1 METNCIK
8 TKSDSK
14 HASGNYQLVYRST
27 YNNGKT
33 MNQRVNNDTK
43 VLNKN
48 AMKLKEKSKRPQI
61 DINSICKEINS
72 NEEKASLPNID
83 KDNSSL
89 WLVKAN
95 ETMEKASKIKDRVS
109 LYKGLWHEGEI
120 CVLFAKSNLGKSIL
134 AVQIANEI
142 AKSGKLV
149 NYLDYELDDKQF
161 QGRYTNEITKEMF
174 IFSNNLLRADLSI
187 DRTLKYQ
194 GRLERFFEKVE
205 KMGEIGIKVI
215 ILDNIT
221 SLVDKIENGDVIIE
235 FIRRLKL
242 LKEKY
247 ELSILIVAHTTK
259 RRDSEPLNQDSLAGS
274 KKLMNF
280 IDSSFALGKSL
291 VETDVIYLKQLKV
304 RAGKHIYNEDN
315 VLLCK
320 IIKKNN
326 FLHFV
331 ECGYAVEKDLL
342 NTKKSI
348 AKVDK
353 KELILASYSLFKNGN
368 MSYRQIGKELGVSD
382 KTIAKWIKQVETT
395 KAFATTEEECLI
407 NN

>member
-1 METNCIK
+1 
-8 TKSDSK
+8 
-14 HASGNYQLVYRST
+14 
-27 YNNGKT
+27 
-33 MNQRVNNDTK
+33 
-43 VLNKN
+43 
-48 AMKLKEKSKRPQI
+48 
-61 DINSICKEINS
+61 
-72 NEEKASLPNID
+72 
-83 KDNSSL
+83 
-89 WLVKAN
+89 
-95 ETMEKASKIKDRVS
+95 
-109 LYKGLWHEGEI
+109 
-120 CVLFAKSNLGKSIL
+120 
-134 AVQIANEI
+134 
-142 AKSGKLV
+142 
-149 NYLDYELDDKQF
+149 
-161 QGRYTNEITKEMF
+161 
-174 IFSNNLLRADLSI
+174 
-187 DRTLKYQ
+187 
-194 GRLERFFEKVE
+194 
-205 KMGEIGIKVI
+205 
-215 ILDNIT
+215 
-221 SLVDKIENGDVIIE
+221 
-235 FIRRLKL
+235 
-242 LKEKY
+242 
-247 ELSILIVAHTTK
+247 
-259 RRDSEPLNQDSLAGS
+259 
-274 KKLMNF
+274 MNF